1 MKFIANPFSSF
12 LAISQQLSAFTGLRL
27 AGLALGSCLLAACG
41 ESKAPTT
48 AGAESAGTSSV
59 AVEAAPTSEA
69 AVDDVPV
76 ALVPQRADPQ
86 IHRTQ
91 DGHYYFIATAPN
103 FDRIQLR
110 SASSLQGIATAEE
123 VTVWEKRESGTM
135 SENIWAPEIHR
146 FNNTW
151 YIYFAAGEKGVG
163 GSIRMYVL
171 ANESADP
178 MQGEWKELGLV
189 KTARDSFSLDATVF
203 EHKGQ
208 RYLVWAQRDPEGTMN
223 SALYI
228 ATLDS
233 PTQVGELEVEI
244 TRPTLDWEIQGYKVN
259 EGAAVIIRNGKI
271 FISYSASA
279 TDHRYAVG
287 LVWADVDAN
296 LLDKNS
302 WQKSPTPIFFT
313 NEKLKRFG
321 PGHNSFT
328 LADDGKTDVLVY
340 HARDYMALQGSPLSD
355 PNRHTYVRP
364 LEWTAE
370 GFPDFGQDKPD
381 APLPTNPAP

>member
-1 MKFIANPFSSF
+1 MKYVVS
-12 LAISQQLSAFTGLRL
+12 LSVL
-27 AGLALGSCLLAACG
+27 LGTLLVSACVTTTCKDMPT
-41 ESKAPTT
+41 ESTPS
-48 AGAESAGTSSV
+48 EV
-59 AVEAAPTSEA
+59 IVSEA
-69 AVDDVPV
+69 MSSQAVPL
-76 ALVPQRADPQ
+76 APQRADPH
-86 IHRTQ
+86 IYRTEA
-91 DGHYYFIATAPN
+91 GHYYFIATAPK
-103 FDRIQLR
+103 FDQIQLR
-110 SASSLQGIATAEE
+110 SSPSLLGISSAEE
-123 VTVWEKRESGTM
+123 KTIWEKHESGPM
-135 SENIWAPEIHR
+135 SENIWAPELHR

-171 ANESADP
+171 ANKSADP
-178 MQGEWKELGLV
+178 MQGEWQELGLV

-228 ATLDS
+228 ATLES
-233 PTQVGELEVEI
+233 PTQVGKLEVEI

-287 LVWADVDAN
+287 LIWADVDAN

-302 WQKSPTPIFFT
+302 WKKSPEPVFFT
-313 NEKLKRFG
+313 NEKFNRFG

-340 HARDYMALQGSPLSD
+340 HARAYMALQGNPLSD
-355 PNRHTYVRP
+355 PNRHTYIRE
-364 LEWTAE
+364 LGWTTE
-370 GFPDFGQDKPD
+370 GFPDFAQDQPD
-381 APLPTNPAP
+381 SLIAPNDQHHDNN

>member
-123 VTVWEKRESGTM
+123 VTVWEKRESGPM

-203 EHKGQ
+203 EHKDQ

>member
-48 AGAESAGTSSV
+48 SGAESAGTSSA

-123 VTVWEKRESGTM
+123 VTVWEKRESGPM

-203 EHKGQ
+203 EHKDQ

-233 PTQVGELEVEI
+233 STQVGELEVEI

>member
-1 MKFIANPFSSF
+1 MKLIASPFSSF
-12 LAISQQLSAFTGLRL
+12 LSFSQQLSAFTGLRL

-41 ESKAPTT
+41 ESKVPTT
-48 AGAESAGTSSV
+48 SGVENAGTSSV
-59 AVEAAPTSEA
+59 AVEAAPTVEA
-69 AVDDVPV
+69 AVTDAPV

-86 IHRTQ
+86 IHRTE

-123 VTVWEKRESGTM
+123 VTVWEKRESGPM

-146 FNNTW
+146 FNDTW

-189 KTARDSFSLDATVF
+189 RTARDSFSLDATVF

-296 LLDKNS
+296 LLDNNS
-302 WQKSPTPIFFT
+302 WQKSHTPIFFT

-381 APLPTNPAP
+381 APLPTNPVP

>member
-1 MKFIANPFSSF
+1 MKLIAIRLSSLRF
-12 LAISQQLSAFTGLRL
+12 VVPLMASVMLVACNQHSPPATSQTENTP
-27 AGLALGSCLLAACG
+27 
-41 ESKAPTT
+41 ESVSTNKET
-48 AGAESAGTSSV
+48 AR
-59 AVEAAPTSEA
+59 
-69 AVDDVPV
+69 PV

-86 IHRTQ
+86 IYRTETG
-91 DGHYYFIATAPN
+91 DYYFIATAPK

-110 SASSLQGIATAEE
+110 HATSLQGIPSAEE
-123 VTVWEKRESGTM
+123 KTIWEKHEAGPM
-135 SENIWAPEIHR
+135 SENIWAPELHR

-178 MQGEWKELGLV
+178 LQGEWKELGRV

-203 EHKGQ
+203 EHKDQ
-208 RYLVWAQRDPEGTMN
+208 RYLVWAQRDPEGIMN
-223 SALYI
+223 SALYL
-228 ATLDS
+228 ATLES
-233 PTQVGELEVEI
+233 PTTLGEAEVEI

-287 LVWADVDAN
+287 LVWADVDDD

-302 WQKSPTPIFFT
+302 WQKSPEPIFFT
-313 NEKLKRFG
+313 HEKLKRFG

-340 HARDYMALQGSPLSD
+340 HARDYAELQGTPLSD
-355 PNRHTYVRP
+355 PNRHTYIRT
-364 LEWTAE
+364 LGWNAE
-370 GFPDFGQDKPD
+370 GFPDFGQ
-381 APLPTNPAP
+381 NRSNSE

>member
-1 MKFIANPFSSF
+1 MKKIRVVPINLLLFSSLF
-12 LAISQQLSAFTGLRL
+12 ISACSEQAPEVSDTNPTDSVTASA
-27 AGLALGSCLLAACG
+27 
-41 ESKAPTT
+41 ET
-48 AGAESAGTSSV
+48 ASTDAETISSTP
-59 AVEAAPTSEA
+59 A
-69 AVDDVPV
+69 PV

-86 IHRTQ
+86 IYRT
-91 DGHYYFIATAPN
+91 DTGHYYFIATAPK

-110 SASSLQGIATAEE
+110 SAASLQAITTAEE
-123 VTVWEKRESGTM
+123 KTIWEKHESGPM
-135 SENIWAPEIHR
+135 SENIWAPELHR

-151 YIYFAAGEKGVG
+151 YIYFAAGEQGVG

-178 MQGEWKELGLV
+178 LAGEWQELGLV

-203 EHKGQ
+203 EHQGQ

-223 SALYI
+223 SALYL

-233 PTQVGELEVEI
+233 PTKVGAVEVEI
-244 TRPTLDWEIQGYKVN
+244 TRPALDWEIQGYKVN

-287 LVWADVDAN
+287 LVWADVDAD

-302 WQKSPTPIFFT
+302 WNKSPEPIFFT
-313 NEKLKRFG
+313 HEKLKRFG

-328 LADDGKTDVLVY
+328 IAEDGKTDVLVY
-340 HARDYMALQGSPLSD
+340 HARDYLDLQGSPLSD
-355 PNRHTYVRP
+355 PNRHTYIRT
-364 LEWTAE
+364 LGWTAE
-370 GFPDFGQDKPD
+370 GFPDFGQARADQE
-381 APLPTNPAP
+381 

>member
-1 MKFIANPFSSF
+1 MKFIAIQSHTFHLLSLSS
-12 LAISQQLSAFTGLRL
+12 LRI
-27 AGLALGSCLLAACG
+27 AAVALGSFLLAACG
-41 ESKAPTT
+41 ESRAPV
-48 AGAESAGTSSV
+48 GSAESAATSESVAASASSV
-59 AVEAAPTSEA
+59 AGDIKPETAS
-69 AVDDVPV
+69 DVPV

-86 IHRTQ
+86 IYRTES
-91 DGHYYFIATAPN
+91 GHYYFIATAPK

-110 SASSLQGIATAEE
+110 SSPSLLGIGSAEE
-123 VTVWEKRESGTM
+123 VTIWEKHESGPM
-135 SENIWAPEIHR
+135 SENIWAPELHR
-146 FNNTW
+146 FNDTW

-189 KTARDSFSLDATVF
+189 RTARDSFSLDATVF

-233 PTQVGELEVEI
+233 PTQVGALEVEI

-302 WQKSPTPIFFT
+302 WNKSPEPIFFT

-340 HARDYMALQGSPLSD
+340 HARDYAELQGTPLTD
-355 PNRHTYVRP
+355 PNRHTYIRE
-364 LEWTAE
+364 LGWTAE
-370 GFPDFGQDKPD
+370 GFPDFGQDQPD
-381 APLPTNPAP
+381 ALAP